1 MAAALN
7 LLFMVA
13 AVILTNM
20 NLEHALLLVNAAPL
34 LGACALLAVIWWH
47 GRRESYALWWA
58 LTFGTLLL
66 VSPLVG
72 IVKGPFTLATG
83 ILALLADALYNLAFY
98 LFAHGAAIY
107 AGRRQ
112 RWRRWLAGGALVSL
126 LVAVALGRNDGVLR
140 EMLNGGFIAAT
151 LAAALVSLWQVRP
164 RRLPEGVLLIAVGIT
179 ALVNVAFVTDMLVNQ
194 PADAFDPD
202 TVGNQVSWLAQP
214 FIVMA
219 IAMAAAAA
227 ALLRMADRLAAE
239 RAAAEV
245 AAEQARA
252 ADRAKSEFLAT
263 ISHEIRTP
271 INAIQGCL
279 QILETHNLNA
289 SQIRLLEVMGG
300 SSASLLT
307 LIDDVL
313 DMARLEAGR
322 LEMEQGP
329 VDLGL
334 LLGDLMSTVGPRAE
348 RKSLTLSLR
357 TGDGVPSG
365 VVTDAKRLRQI
376 LLCLLDNAVKF
387 TEQGRVTL
395 AVDRVEAPGSM
406 PGLSSPSPTHWVRF
420 QVVDTGIGI
429 PPDKLDQIFEVFSQA
444 DNSNTRRFGG
454 AGLGLSIARSLT
466 DMLGGSLTVESDPD
480 QGSQFTL
487 CLPLVPLAVD
497 RPRADAPIL
506 DTLPAGA
513 AGKPVILLVE
523 DDEVNRFVATELLV
537 HRGAEVLQAANGADA
552 LAILKNR
559 PVDAVIMDLSMP
571 DMDGLEAAR
580 RLRAMPGKAARVPIV
595 ALTANLSA
603 EIRQQ
608 CRDAGMQAF
617 LAKPIKLEHLI
628 GTLTAVLPQEA
639 KPAA

>member
-1 MAAALN
+1 
-7 LLFMVA
+7 
-13 AVILTNM
+13 M

-34 LGACALLAVIWWH
+34 LGAGALLAVIWWH
-47 GRRESYALWWA
+47 GRRETYALWWA
-58 LTFGTLLL
+58 LTFGLALLGGGL
-66 VSPLVG
+66 IG
-72 IVKGPFTLATG
+72 AIKGPFTLATG
-83 ILALLADALYNLAFY
+83 AIALLADTLYNLAFY

-107 AGRRQ
+107 AGSRL
-112 RWRRWLAGGALVSL
+112 RWRRWLAGGTLVTGV
-126 LVAVALGRNDGVLR
+126 VAVALVRNDGVLR
-140 EMLNGGFIAAT
+140 QLLNAGFIEVAAIIALAS
-151 LAAALVSLWQVRP
+151 LAAVQP
-164 RRLPEGVLLIAVGIT
+164 RRLPELVLLAAVTIAILANTVYLADVLMNRT
-179 ALVNVAFVTDMLVNQ
+179 DNV
-194 PADAFDPD
+194 FDPL
-202 TVGNQVSWLAQP
+202 TVGNQAILFVQP
-214 FIVMA
+214 FVVA
-219 IAMAAAAA
+219 AVAMGAAAA
-227 ALLRMADRLAAE
+227 ALLRVIDRLAAE
-239 RAAAEV
+239 RAAAEA

-289 SQIRLLEVMGG
+289 AQIRLLEVMGG
-300 SSASLLT
+300 SSAALLT

-322 LEMEQGP
+322 LEMQTGP

-348 RKSLTLSLR
+348 RKGLTLSLR

-395 AVDRVEAPGSM
+395 SVDRVEAPGAV
-406 PGLSSPSPTHWVRF
+406 PGLSNPSPMHWVRF
-420 QVVDTGIGI
+420 QVVDTGVGI
-429 PPDKLDQIFEVFSQA
+429 PADKLDQIFEVFSQA
-444 DNSNTRRFGG
+444 DNSITRRFGG

-466 DMLGGSLTVESDPD
+466 EMLGGNLTVESDPE

-487 CLPLVPLAVD
+487 CLPLVPLPVD
-497 RPRADAPIL
+497 RPRQDAPIL
-506 DTLPAGA
+506 DVLPPGVS
-513 AGKPVILLVE
+513 GPPVILLVE

-537 HRGAEVLQAANGADA
+537 QRGAEVVQASNGADA
-552 LAILKNR
+552 IAIVKDR
-559 PVDAVIMDLSMP
+559 PIDAIIMDLSMP

-580 RLRAMPGKAARVPIV
+580 RLRAMGGQGQLVPIV
-595 ALTANLSA
+595 ALTANLSP

-628 GTLTAVLPQEA
+628 GTLSAVLPQETT
-639 KPAA
+639 PAA

>member
-1 MAAALN
+1 MDGLLN
-7 LLFMVA
+7 LLFTIA
-13 AVILTNM
+13 AVILTTM
-20 NLEHALLLVNAAPL
+20 NLEYALLLVNAAPL
-34 LGACALLAVIWWH
+34 LGASALLAVVWWH
-47 GRRESYALWWA
+47 GRREVYALAWA
-58 LTFGTLLL
+58 GTFGLALLAAPMIG
-66 VSPLVG
+66 V
-72 IVKGPFTLATG
+72 VKGPFTLATG
-83 ILALLADALYNLAFY
+83 IVGLVADFLYNLALY
-98 LFAHGAAIY
+98 LFAYGAAHY
-107 AGRRQ
+107 AGQRL
-112 RWRRWLAGGALVSL
+112 RWRRWLVGGLLVMV
-126 LVAVALGRNDGVLR
+126 LVAVALARNDGVLR
-140 EMLNGGFIAAT
+140 QLLNAGFIQVTAIVALSS
-151 LAAALVSLWQVRP
+151 LASVQP
-164 RRLPEGVLLIAVGIT
+164 RRLPEWVLLVATTV
-179 ALVNVAFVTDMLVNQ
+179 ALLANSIYLADLLMNRPDNV
-194 PADAFDPD
+194 FDPL
-202 TVGNQVSWLAQP
+202 TMGNQVIAFAQP
-214 FIVMA
+214 FIVA
-219 IAMAAAAA
+219 AVAMGASAS
-227 ALLRMADRLAAE
+227 ALLRVTDRLAAE

-289 SQIRLLEVMGG
+289 AQIRLLEVMGG
-300 SSASLLT
+300 SSSALLT

-322 LEMEQGP
+322 LEMQTGP

-348 RKSLTLSLR
+348 RKGLVLSLR

-376 LLCLLDNAVKF
+376 LLCLLDNGVKF

-395 AVDRVEAPGSM
+395 SVDRVEAPGAV
-406 PGLSSPSPTHWVRF
+406 PGLSSPSPMHWVRF

-429 PPDKLDQIFEVFSQA
+429 PPEKLDRIFEVFSQA
-444 DNSNTRRFGG
+444 DNSITRRFGG

-466 DMLGGSLTVESDPD
+466 EMLGGNLTVDSDPD

-487 CLPLVPLAVD
+487 CLPLVPLPVE
-497 RPRADAPIL
+497 RPRQDAPIL
-506 DTLPAGA
+506 DSLPPGA
-513 AGKPVILLVE
+513 AGPPIVLLVE

-537 HRGAEVLQAANGADA
+537 QHGAEVLQAANGSE
-552 LAILKNR
+552 AIAVIKDKH
-559 PVDAVIMDLSMP
+559 VDAIIMDLSMP

-580 RLRAMPGKAARVPIV
+580 RLRAMGGRGQLVPII
-595 ALTANLSA
+595 ALTANLSP

-628 GTLTAVLPQEA
+628 GTLSAVLPQETQ
-639 KPAA
+639 PAA

>member
-1 MAAALN
+1 MAALLS
-7 LLFMVA
+7 LLFTVVV
-13 AVILTNM
+13 VILPTM
-20 NLEHALLLVNAAPL
+20 SLEYALLLVNAAPL
-34 LGACALLAVIWWH
+34 LGGAALLAVIWWH
-47 GRRESYALWWA
+47 GRRETYALWWA
-58 LTFGTLLL
+58 GAFGMVLLGA
-66 VSPLVG
+66 PL
-72 IVKGPFTLATG
+72 ISAVKGPFTLAG
-83 ILALLADALYNLAFY
+83 GAASLLGDLLYNLVFY
-98 LFAHGAAIY
+98 FFAHGAALY
-107 AGRRQ
+107 AGQRL
-112 RWRRWLAGGALVSL
+112 RWRRWLIGGVLVML
-126 LVAVALGRNDGVLR
+126 LVAVALVRNDGVLR
-140 EMLNGGFIAAT
+140 QLLNAGFIQVAVIVA
-151 LAAALVSLWQVRP
+151 LASLASVQP
-164 RRLPEGVLLIAVGIT
+164 RRLPEWVLLSAVT
-179 ALVNVAFVTDMLVNQ
+179 LALLANSVYL
-194 PADAFDPD
+194 ADILMTRPEDVFDPL
-202 TVGNQVSWLAQP
+202 TIGNQAITFAQP
-214 FIVMA
+214 FVVAA
-219 IAMAAAAA
+219 ITMGASAS
-227 ALLRMADRLAAE
+227 ALLRITDRLAAE

-289 SQIRLLEVMGG
+289 GQIRLLEVMGG

-322 LEMEQGP
+322 LEMKSGP

-348 RKSLTLSLR
+348 RKGLTLSLR

-395 AVDRVEAPGSM
+395 SVDRVEAPGAV
-406 PGLSSPSPTHWVRF
+406 PGLPSPSPMHWVRF
-420 QVVDTGIGI
+420 QVVDTGVGI
-429 PPDKLDQIFEVFSQA
+429 PPDKLDRIFEVFSQA
-444 DNSNTRRFGG
+444 DNSITRRFGG

-466 DMLGGSLTVESDPD
+466 DILGGNLTVDSDPD

-487 CLPLVPLAVD
+487 CLPLVPLPVD
-497 RPRADAPIL
+497 RPRQDAPIL
-506 DTLPAGA
+506 EVLPPGA
-513 AGKPVILLVE
+513 SGPPVILLVE

-537 HRGAEVLQAANGADA
+537 QRGADVLQAANGGDA
-552 LAILKNR
+552 IAIVKDR
-559 PVDAVIMDLSMP
+559 HVDAIIMDLSMP

-580 RLRAMPGKAARVPIV
+580 RLRAMGGRGHLVPII
-595 ALTANLSA
+595 ALTANLSP

-628 GTLTAVLPQEA
+628 GTLSAVLPQENA
-639 KPAA
+639 RSA

>member
-1 MAAALN
+1 MD
-7 LLFMVA
+7 
-13 AVILTNM
+13 
-20 NLEHALLLVNAAPL
+20 LERALLLVNAAPL
-34 LGACALLAVIWWH
+34 LGAAALLAAIWWH
-47 GRRESYALWWA
+47 ARREAYALWWA
-58 LTFGTLLL
+58 LCFVMVVISVPLLDGIG
-66 VSPLVG
+66 SPES
-72 IVKGPFTLATG
+72 PAMAAA
-83 ILALLADALYNLAFY
+83 ALLADCLYNFALY

-107 AGRRQ
+107 AGHRR
-112 RWRRWLAGGALVSL
+112 RWRRWLLAGALVGVLVGLALIRRDAVLRELLNVGFIEAVLVVALLSLLRVKPRRMPEWVLLTAAFVTLLANSAYGLDVLFNRPQDAFDPANLGNQIIACIQPFVVIAVTMGAAGGAL
-126 LVAVALGRNDGVLR
+126 
-140 EMLNGGFIAAT
+140 
-151 LAAALVSLWQVRP
+151 
-164 RRLPEGVLLIAVGIT
+164 
-179 ALVNVAFVTDMLVNQ
+179 
-194 PADAFDPD
+194 
-202 TVGNQVSWLAQP
+202 
-214 FIVMA
+214 
-219 IAMAAAAA
+219 
-227 ALLRMADRLAAE
+227 LRMTDRLAAE
-239 RAAAEV
+239 RSAAQV

-289 SQIRLLEVMGG
+289 GQIRLLEVMGS

-348 RKSLTLSLR
+348 RKGLTLSLR

-387 TEQGRVTL
+387 TDQGRVTL
-395 AVDRVEAPGSM
+395 SVDRVEAPGSVL
-406 PGLSSPSPTHWVRF
+406 GLAVPSPMHWVRF

-429 PPDKLDQIFEVFSQA
+429 PSEKLDRIFEVFSQA
-444 DNSNTRRFGG
+444 DSSSTRRFGG
-454 AGLGLSIARSLT
+454 AGLGLAIARSLT
-466 DMLGGSLTVESDPD
+466 DMLGGNLTVESEAGE
-480 QGSQFTL
+480 GSQFTL

-497 RPRADAPIL
+497 RPRQDAPIL
-506 DTLPAGA
+506 EGLPAVA
-513 AGKPVILLVE
+513 AGQPVILLVE
-523 DDEVNRFVATELLV
+523 DDEVNRFVATELLIQ
-537 HRGAEVLQAANGADA
+537 RGAEVLQAGNGGDA
-552 LAILKNR
+552 IAIVKER
-559 PVDAVIMDLSMP
+559 RVDAIIMDLSMP

-580 RLRAMPGKAARVPIV
+580 RLRAMGGQGAQVPIV

-617 LAKPIKLEHLI
+617 LAKPIKLDHLI
-628 GTLTAVLPQEA
+628 ATLSAVLPPVRD
-639 KPAA
+639 PAA

>member
-1 MAAALN
+1 MTMDLQRAL
-7 LLFMVA
+7 M
-13 AVILTNM
+13 
-20 NLEHALLLVNAAPL
+20 LVNAAPL
-34 LGACALLAVIWWH
+34 LGAAGLLAAIWWH
-47 GRRESYALWWA
+47 GRRETYALWWA
-58 LTFGTLLL
+58 LAFMTALLAL
-66 VSPLVG
+66 PL
-72 IVKGPFTLATG
+72 ISLVKGPFTIG
-83 ILALLADALYNLAFY
+83 SGALVLLGDMLYNLAFY
-98 LFAHGAAIY
+98 MCAHAAAIH
-107 AGRRQ
+107 AGRRL
-112 RWRRWLAGGALVSL
+112 RWRRWLAAGMLVTVLVGVALV
-126 LVAVALGRNDGVLR
+126 RNDGVLR
-140 EMLNGGFIAAT
+140 ELLNCGFIEVALVVALAC
-151 LAAALVSLWQVRP
+151 LAAVQP
-164 RRLPEGVLLIAVGIT
+164 RRLPEWVLIAALAIT
-179 ALVNVAFVTDMLVNQ
+179 LLANTGFVVDMLLNRPGDV
-194 PADAFDPD
+194 FDPS
-202 TVGNQVSWLAQP
+202 TLGNQIIYFTQP
-214 FIVMA
+214 FIVAA
-219 IAMAAAAA
+219 IAMGASAA
-227 ALLRMADRLAAE
+227 ALLRMTDRLAAE
-239 RAAAEV
+239 RAAAEA

-279 QILETHNLNA
+279 QILETHNLNGA
-289 SQIRLLEVMGG
+289 QIRLLEVMGS
-300 SSASLLT
+300 SSAALLS

-322 LEMEQGP
+322 LEMEHGP

-348 RKSLTLSLR
+348 RKGLVLSLR

-395 AVDRVEAPGSM
+395 SVDRVEAPGAV
-406 PGLSSPSPTHWVRF
+406 PGLSSPSPMHWVRF

-429 PPDKLDQIFEVFSQA
+429 PSDKLDQIFEVFSQA
-444 DNSNTRRFGG
+444 DNSITRRFGG

-466 DMLGGSLTVESDPD
+466 EMLGGSLTVESDPD
-480 QGSQFTL
+480 QGSQFAL
-487 CLPLVPLAVD
+487 CLPLVPLPVD
-497 RPRADAPIL
+497 RPRQDAAIH
-506 DTLPAGA
+506 TALPPGA
-513 AGKPVILLVE
+513 AGPPVILLVE

-537 HRGAEVLQAANGADA
+537 QRGADVLQAGNGADA
-552 LAILKNR
+552 IAIVKDR
-559 PVDAVIMDLSMP
+559 PVDAIIMDLSMP

-580 RLRAMPGKAARVPIV
+580 RLRAMGGQAGRIPIV

-608 CRDAGMQAF
+608 CREAGMQAF

-628 GTLTAVLPQEA
+628 GTLSAVLPQET

>member
-1 MAAALN
+1 
-7 LLFMVA
+7 
-13 AVILTNM
+13 M
-20 NLEHALLLVNAAPL
+20 NLEHALLLVNVAPL
-34 LGACALLAVIWWH
+34 LGAGGLLAVIWAY
-47 GRRESYALWWA
+47 GRRETYALCWA
-58 LTFGTLLL
+58 LAFGTALLAL
-66 VSPLVG
+66 PL
-72 IVKGPFTLATG
+72 ISLVKGPFTLATG
-83 ILALLADALYNLAFY
+83 SVALLGDTLYNLVFFF
-98 LFAHGAAIY
+98 FAQGAAIY
-107 AGRRQ
+107 AGRRL
-112 RWRRWLAGGALVSL
+112 RWRRWLAGGLLVSV
-126 LVAVALGRNDGVLR
+126 LVAVALVRNDGVLR
-140 EMLNGGFIAAT
+140 ELLNCGFIEVA
-151 LAAALVSLWQVRP
+151 LAVALVCLAGVQP
-164 RRLPEGVLLIAVGIT
+164 RRMPEWVLLTAMAIT
-179 ALVNVAFVTDMLVNQ
+179 VLVNTAYA
-194 PADAFDPD
+194 ADLLLNRPGDVFDPS
-202 TVGNQVSWLAQP
+202 TLGNQLFYYALP
-214 FIVMA
+214 IVVVA
-219 IAMAAAAA
+219 VAMGTAAA
-227 ALLRMADRLAAE
+227 ALLRMMDRMAAE
-239 RAAAEV
+239 RAAAEA

-289 SQIRLLEVMGG
+289 AQIRLLEVMGS
-300 SSASLLT
+300 SSAALLT

-322 LEMEQGP
+322 LEMEPGP

-348 RKSLTLSLR
+348 RKSLALSLR

-387 TEQGRVTL
+387 TEHGRVTL
-395 AVDRVEAPGSM
+395 SVDRVEAPGAV
-406 PGLSSPSPTHWVRF
+406 PGLTIPSPMHWVRF

-429 PPDKLDQIFEVFSQA
+429 PPEKLDQIFEMFSQA
-444 DNSNTRRFGG
+444 DNSITRRFGG

-466 DMLGGSLTVESDPD
+466 DMLGGSLMVESDPD

-487 CLPLVPLAVD
+487 CLPLVPLPVD
-497 RPRADAPIL
+497 RPRHDAPIQAA
-506 DTLPAGA
+506 LPAGA
-513 AGKPVILLVE
+513 GGRPVILLVE

-537 HRGAEVLQAANGADA
+537 QRGAEVLQAGNGADA
-552 LAILKNR
+552 IAVVRER
-559 PVDAVIMDLSMP
+559 PVDAIIMDLSMP

-580 RLRAMPGKAARVPIV
+580 RLRAMEGQGARVPIV

-608 CRDAGMQAF
+608 CREAGMQAF

-628 GTLTAVLPQEA
+628 GTLSAVLPQET

>member
-1 MAAALN
+1 MASLLN
-7 LLFMVA
+7 LLFMA
-13 AVILTNM
+13 AVVILTNLD
-20 NLEHALLLVNAAPL
+20 LERALLLVNAAPL
-34 LGACALLAVIWWH
+34 LGAAALLAAIWWH
-47 GRRESYALWWA
+47 ARREAYALLWA
-58 LTFGTLLL
+58 LCFVTVVVAVPLLES
-66 VSPLVG
+66 VGSPESPSMAG
-72 IVKGPFTLATG
+72 
-83 ILALLADALYNLAFY
+83 LALLGDCLYNFAFY

-107 AGRRQ
+107 AGHRR
-112 RWRRWLAGGALVSL
+112 RWRRWLLAAGLVGMLVGLALI
-126 LVAVALGRNDGVLR
+126 RRDGVLR
-140 EMLNGGFIAAT
+140 ELLNVGFIEVV
-151 LAAALVSLWQVRP
+151 LAVALLSLMRVRP
-164 RRLPEGVLLIAVGIT
+164 RRMPEWVLMAAVVATLLANT
-179 ALVNVAFVTDMLVNQ
+179 AYGLDILFNRPQ
-194 PADAFDPD
+194 DAFDPANL
-202 TVGNQVSWLAQP
+202 GNQIIAYVQP
-214 FIVMA
+214 FVVIA
-219 IAMAAAAA
+219 ITMGAAGG
-227 ALLRMADRLAAE
+227 ALLRMTDRMAAE

-279 QILETHNLNA
+279 QILERHNLNA
-289 SQIRLLEVMGG
+289 GQIRLLEVMGS

-334 LLGDLMSTVGPRAE
+334 LLGDLMSNVGPRAE
-348 RKSLTLSLR
+348 RKGLVLSLR

-387 TEQGRVTL
+387 TDQGRVTL
-395 AVDRVEAPGSM
+395 SVDRVEAPGSV
-406 PGLSSPSPTHWVRF
+406 PGLAAPSPLHWVRF

-429 PPDKLDQIFEVFSQA
+429 PSEKLDQIFDMFSQA
-444 DNSNTRRFGG
+444 DSSSTRRFGG
-454 AGLGLSIARSLT
+454 AGLGLAIARSLT
-466 DMLGGSLTVESDPD
+466 DMLGGSLTVESERGE
-480 QGSQFTL
+480 GSQFTL

-497 RPRADAPIL
+497 RPRQDAPIL
-506 DTLPAGA
+506 GALPTVGT
-513 AGKPVILLVE
+513 GQPVILLVE
-523 DDEVNRFVATELLV
+523 DDEVNRFVATELLIQ
-537 HRGAEVLQAANGADA
+537 RGAAVLQAGNGGDA
-552 LAILKNR
+552 IAIVKER
-559 PVDAVIMDLSMP
+559 RVDAIIMDLSMP

-580 RLRAMPGKAARVPIV
+580 RLRAMGGQGGQVPIV

-617 LAKPIKLEHLI
+617 LAKPIKLDHLI
-628 GTLTAVLPQEA
+628 ATLSAVLPPVRD
-639 KPAA
+639 PAA

>member
-1 MAAALN
+1 MD
-7 LLFMVA
+7 
-13 AVILTNM
+13 
-20 NLEHALLLVNAAPL
+20 LESALLLVNAAPL
-34 LGACALLAVIWWH
+34 LGAAALLAAIWWH
-47 GRRESYALWWA
+47 ARREAYALWWA
-58 LTFGTLLL
+58 LCFVMVVIAVPLLDGIG
-66 VSPLVG
+66 SPESPG
-72 IVKGPFTLATG
+72 MAAA
-83 ILALLADALYNLAFY
+83 ALLADCLYNFAFY

-107 AGRRQ
+107 AGHRR
-112 RWRRWLAGGALVSL
+112 RWRRWLLAGALVGV
-126 LVAVALGRNDGVLR
+126 LVGLALIRRDGVLR
-140 EMLNGGFIAAT
+140 ELLNVGFIEAVLVVALLSLLRVKPRRMPEWVL
-151 LAAALVSLWQVRP
+151 LAAAFVAL
-164 RRLPEGVLLIAVGIT
+164 
-179 ALVNVAFVTDMLVNQ
+179 LVNSAYGLDVLFNRPQ
-194 PADAFDPD
+194 DAFDPANL
-202 TVGNQVSWLAQP
+202 GNQIIACIQP
-214 FIVMA
+214 FLV
-219 IAMAAAAA
+219 IAVAMGAAGG
-227 ALLRMADRLAAE
+227 ALLRMTDRLAAE

-245 AAEQARA
+245 AAQQARA

-289 SQIRLLEVMGG
+289 GQIRLLEVMGS

-348 RKSLTLSLR
+348 RKGLILSLR

-387 TEQGRVTL
+387 TDQGRVTL
-395 AVDRVEAPGSM
+395 SVDRVEAPGSVL
-406 PGLSSPSPTHWVRF
+406 GLAVPSPMHWVRF

-429 PPDKLDQIFEVFSQA
+429 PSEKLDRIFEVFSQA
-444 DNSNTRRFGG
+444 DSSSTRRFGG
-454 AGLGLSIARSLT
+454 AGLGLAIARSLT
-466 DMLGGSLTVESDPD
+466 DMLGGNLTVESETGE
-480 QGSQFTL
+480 GSQFTL

-497 RPRADAPIL
+497 RPRQNAPIL
-506 DTLPAGA
+506 EELPAVA
-513 AGKPVILLVE
+513 AGRPVILLVE
-523 DDEVNRFVATELLV
+523 DDEVNRFVATELLIQ
-537 HRGAEVLQAANGADA
+537 RGAEVLQAGNGGDA
-552 LAILKNR
+552 IAIAKER
-559 PVDAVIMDLSMP
+559 RVDAIIMDLSMP

-580 RLRAMPGKAARVPIV
+580 RLRAMGGQGAQVPIV

-617 LAKPIKLEHLI
+617 LAKPIKLDHLI
-628 GTLTAVLPQEA
+628 ATLSAVLPPVRD
-639 KPAA
+639 PAA